1 MPLTKTLQVLKL
13 TTLNR
18 KPKNYWFFPGSM
30 NNRKFLPFPPRRDEN
45 DDCSPDYKNTDKS
58 FSKNPFFRNWGF
70 LIDPKFLEDRN
81 IKDDCP
87 PVSKP
92 STCDHKN
99 RAFSNPFFHNR
110 GFLIDPKGNFKRIA
124 KRSSIEG
131 FIGVQNVLCI
141 VQSIETEGLS
151 NDFFHMW
158 S

>member
-30 NNRKFLPFPPRRDEN
+30 NNRKFLPFPPRRDEK
-45 DDCSPDYKNTDKS
+45 DDCSPDDQNTDKS
-58 FSKNPFFRNWGF
+58 FSKNPFFRNRGF
-70 LIDPKFLEDRN
+70 LIDPKFLDLDRN

-99 RAFSNPFFHNR
+99 RAFSNPFFRNR
-110 GFLIDPKGNFKRIA
+110 GFLIDPKFLDLDRHNKDDCPSASKPSGYICDPFMSRNCDC
-124 KRSSIEG
+124 S
-131 FIGVQNVLCI
+131 VQRCLG
-141 VQSIETEGLS
+141 Q
-151 NDFFHMW
+151 
-158 S
+158 